1 VVTGDAAQAV
11 LDEATDALV
20 RSPLV
25 AIDVRRT
32 APGGFNG
39 EPLRQ
44 TARGDWFPEQ
54 DALTAVAEQLENIG
68 TKRVPLFTQTLV
80 IDGQVYMRQSLTMN
94 FRGPWDNLADW
105 IDPADTSPTTGWWS
119 IGEIVDSMVASN
131 ATSDGEA
138 TTIVGRIPTDLAIDV
153 FGLSDSDLIPSV
165 QKVLADGTT
174 MVTMRV
180 VDGYP
185 RSLVIEG
192 SGVGVPP
199 EGVPTLALA
208 VLGNASLELRF
219 EPDQN
224 ATPPRAPRPEQITKP
239 QPAPTPDF

>member
-1 VVTGDAAQAV
+1 
-11 LDEATDALV
+11 
-20 RSPLV
+20 
-25 AIDVRRT
+25 
-32 APGGFNG
+32 
-39 EPLRQ
+39 
-44 TARGDWFPEQ
+44 
-54 DALTAVAEQLENIG
+54 
-68 TKRVPLFTQTLV
+68 
-80 IDGQVYMRQSLTMN
+80 
-94 FRGPWDNLADW
+94 
-105 IDPADTSPTTGWWS
+105 
-119 IGEIVDSMVASN
+119 
-131 ATSDGEA
+131 
-138 TTIVGRIPTDLAIDV
+138 VGRIPTDLAIDV